1 MQSVGAGERLHQPS
15 PQPNAKLVHS
25 GYLAKHDSASLVSCG
40 VFVCRDLSSA
50 RMQLRGIVKQTEEKF
65 SDTEAFTAIIAALQH
80 TEQAM
85 QRLKSQS

>member
-1 MQSVGAGERLHQPS
+1 MQSVGVLKRTIAS
-15 PQPNAKLVHS
+15 AVSTAKRKTCPLWLF
-25 GYLAKHDSASLVSCG
+25 GQTASLASCG

-50 RMQLRGIVKQTEEKF
+50 RMQLRGIIKQTEEKF

-85 QRLKSQS
+85 QRLKSKS